1 MANSGAKKRKK
12 VLSKISRLEYLAAR
26 LARIDAKLR
35 AGTSLTKRDLAL
47 LRSKVD

>member
-1 MANSGAKKRKK
+1 MASSQAKKRKK
-12 VLSKISRLEYLAAR
+12 VLGKITRLERLAAR
-26 LARIDAKLR
+26 LAKIDGKLR